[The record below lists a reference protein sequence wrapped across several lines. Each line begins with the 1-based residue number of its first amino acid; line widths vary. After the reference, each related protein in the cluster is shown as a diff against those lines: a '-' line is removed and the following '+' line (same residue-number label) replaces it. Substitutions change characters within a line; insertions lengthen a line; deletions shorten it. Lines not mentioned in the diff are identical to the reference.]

1 MATKTSYTKILEHQL
16 LAILDTTQ
24 SVEVEIA
31 REQPD
36 LALIKNLVTKRGKE
50 LVDFDKEYHMLK
62 EANQL
67 DNKYLETFTKI
78 YTQIINKHFELV
90 DTTNRK
96 LNTISNELSS
106 IRKERK
112 MRTSYKVNRLSQN
125 TSNSVLIT
133 SKIQG

>member
-1 MATKTSYTKILEHQL
+1 MSTKTSYTKILEHQL

-62 EANQL
+62 EANQF

>member
-1 MATKTSYTKILEHQL
+1 MSTKTSYTKILEHQL

-50 LVDFDKEYHMLK
+50 LVDFDKEYHVLK

-90 DTTNRK
+90 DTTNIK